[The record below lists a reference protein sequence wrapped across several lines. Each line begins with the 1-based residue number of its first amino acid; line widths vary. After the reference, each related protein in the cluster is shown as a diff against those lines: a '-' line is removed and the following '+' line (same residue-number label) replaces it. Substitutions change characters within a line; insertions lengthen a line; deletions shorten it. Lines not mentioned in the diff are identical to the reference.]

1 MTDTPIDS
9 VYSGVVSLRG
19 LRLMVFLAELNGLE
33 TWATDIDNAY
43 LEAETM
49 EKVAIEAGPE
59 FGELEGHT
67 LIIFKALYGLKSSG
81 LRWYERF
88 SDCLREMDF
97 FPCKAE
103 PCIWMQLNGDLYEYI
118 AVYVDDLAIACKDPE
133 AIVSVLQDKYKFK
146 LKGTG
151 KIDYHLGCGF
161 SRDEDGVLCIS
172 PRRYVDKM
180 IDAYQ
185 TMFGEMPS
193 SKVQSP
199 LEKGDHPEIDTS
211 PLLDEDMIQKYQSLI
226 GAMQWAVS
234 IGQFDINVAVMT
246 LSSFRAAP
254 RQGHMDRIKRIYG
267 YLSKFKDA
275 TI

>member
-1 MTDTPIDS
+1 
-9 VYSGVVSLRG
+9 
-19 LRLMVFLAELNGLE
+19 
-33 TWATDIDNAY
+33 
-43 LEAETM
+43 M
-49 EKVAIEAGPE
+49 EKVVIVAGPE
-59 FGELEGHT
+59 FGDLEGHT
-67 LIIFKALYGLKSSG
+67 LIIVKALYGLKSSG

-88 SDCLREMDF
+88 LDCLKEMNF

-103 PCIWMQLNGDLYEYI
+103 PCIWMRRNGDLYEYI

-133 AIVSVLQDKYKFK
+133 AIVDVLTNKYKFK

-180 IDAYQ
+180 IDSYQ

-193 SKVQSP
+193 TKVQSP

-211 PLLDEDMIQKYQSLI
+211 PLLDEEMIQKYQSLI

-234 IGQFDINVAVMT
+234 IG
-246 LSSFRAAP
+246 
-254 RQGHMDRIKRIYG
+254 
-267 YLSKFKDA
+267 
-275 TI
+275 